1 MKIDKDFIST
11 LSTISNLGFSL
22 CILILLGY
30 FIGSKL
36 DKYFQTDGIL
46 LAISVLIS
54 ILFGF
59 VGFFTTIFKKLK

>member
-1 MKIDKDFIST
+1 MKINKDFTSV

-22 CILILLGY
+22 SILILLGF

-36 DKYFQTDGIL
+36 DEYFQTDGIL
-46 LAISVLIS
+46 LAISILLS
-54 ILFGF
+54 ILIGF